1 MTFAL
6 TGKTV
11 ADIRKLCKNALVRR
25 KLPLRDL
32 ASLLGNLSWATAVV
46 RYAQAHLRSLQ
57 SLYIEGLK
65 STEVNFQA
73 SVTITPNTESDLSW
87 WINDAKFEEGK
98 AIIMSATDI
107 SIYTDASLSGWGA
120 VCQGIRT
127 GGPWSRAESNYH
139 INQLELLAALK
150 GLECFTATNFGSTVE
165 LNIDNTTAV
174 SYINKL
180 GGSRSPLLCAV
191 ALRISAWCES
201 RDMDLH
207 AVFLPG
213 VYNILADAESRRPL
227 TAGDWKLDRLTFK
240 QIQSTWRSEIDLFAS
255 EWN

>member
-1 MTFAL
+1 LGARLDVQIVVSLLESLGFVISTEKSIKEPTQTLEYTGLTIRTLPLTFAL
-6 TGKTV
+6 TGKKV

-32 ASLLGNLSWATAVV
+32 ASLLGSLSWATAAI
-46 RYAQAHLRSLQ
+46 RYAQAHFRSLQ
-57 SLYIEGLK
+57 SFYTEGLK

-73 SVTITPNTESDLSW
+73 SVTITPNTEGDLSW

-150 GLECFTATNFGSTVE
+150 GLECFTATSFGSTVK

-180 GGSRSPLLCAV
+180 PTRVIRQLVPSTESAMDG
-191 ALRISAWCES
+191 RILKELE
-201 RDMDLH
+201 R
-207 AVFLPG
+207 
-213 VYNILADAESRRPL
+213 
-227 TAGDWKLDRLTFK
+227 
-240 QIQSTWRSEIDLFAS
+240 
-255 EWN
+255 